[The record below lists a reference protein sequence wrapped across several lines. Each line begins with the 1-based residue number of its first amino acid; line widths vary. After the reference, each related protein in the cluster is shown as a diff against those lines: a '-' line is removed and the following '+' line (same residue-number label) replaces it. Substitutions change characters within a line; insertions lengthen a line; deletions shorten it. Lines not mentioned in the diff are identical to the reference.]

1 MGITQCKL
9 IPLDATI
16 PPTIVVQRLVTVS
29 LPQHLVI
36 LNASKSHDDFGIASY
51 QWIPYPQNLAIGVSS
66 VHVMHHVM
74 HCVASCDAVEVAHTC
89 T

>member
-1 MGITQCKL
+1 MDITQCKI

-51 QWIPYPQNLAIGVSS
+51 QWTPYPQNLAIGVSG
-66 VHVMHHVM
+66 VHVMQ
-74 HCVASCDAVEVAHTC
+74 CVASCDAVC
-89 T
+89 SIM